1 MVVDQFLGAFV
12 TEAKIDFCLIGNSGC
27 TMGSRLTPTHTF
39 LVVTKTQIRHNL
51 TEIVRNSLENGMY
64 FDMIK
69 FNF

>member
-1 MVVDQFLGAFV
+1 
-12 TEAKIDFCLIGNSGC
+12 
-27 TMGSRLTPTHTF
+27 MGSRLTPTHTF